1 MQAPRNDSDFPGRT
15 ILQRRLFS
23 YHGVQS
29 PRERD
34 MEQVSTGRLM
44 EDLRTVVR
52 DTEELLKATA
62 SQTGEKAEEARRR
75 VSAALDGAKA
85 RLQQAQASAAQM
97 SDEALKATE
106 QYVRDNPWQAVGIAA
121 GVGLVLGALL
131 ARR

>member
-1 MQAPRNDSDFPGRT
+1 
-15 ILQRRLFS
+15 
-23 YHGVQS
+23 
-29 PRERD
+29 

>member
-1 MQAPRNDSDFPGRT
+1 
-15 ILQRRLFS
+15 
-23 YHGVQS
+23 
-29 PRERD
+29 

-62 SQTGEKAEEARRR
+62 SQTGDKAEEARRR
-75 VSAALDGAKA
+75 VSAALDGAKV

>member
-1 MQAPRNDSDFPGRT
+1 
-15 ILQRRLFS
+15 
-23 YHGVQS
+23 
-29 PRERD
+29 
-34 MEQVSTGRLM
+34 MEQVTTTRLM

-75 VSAALDGAKA
+75 VSAALDSAKV

-97 SDEALKATE
+97 GDEALKATE
-106 QYVRDNPWQAVGIAA
+106 QYVRDNPWQAIGIAA

-131 ARR
+131 TRR

>member
-1 MQAPRNDSDFPGRT
+1 
-15 ILQRRLFS
+15 
-23 YHGVQS
+23 
-29 PRERD
+29 
-34 MEQVSTGRLM
+34 MEQVSTARLM
-44 EDLRTVVR
+44 EDLRAVVR

-75 VSAALDGAKA
+75 ATVALDAAKA

-97 SDEALKATE
+97 GDEALKATE

-121 GVGLVLGALL
+121 GVGLVIGVLL

>member
-1 MQAPRNDSDFPGRT
+1 MMSCHHTQEP
-15 ILQRRLFS
+15 
-23 YHGVQS
+23 
-29 PRERD
+29 D
-34 MEQVSTGRLM
+34 MEQVTTTRLM

-52 DTEELLKATA
+52 DTEELLRATA

-75 VSAALDGAKA
+75 VSAALDSAKV

-97 SDEALKATE
+97 GDEALKATE
-106 QYVRDNPWQAVGIAA
+106 QYVRDNPWQAIGIAA

>member
-1 MQAPRNDSDFPGRT
+1 
-15 ILQRRLFS
+15 
-23 YHGVQS
+23 
-29 PRERD
+29 

-75 VSAALDGAKA
+75 VSAALDGAKV

-106 QYVRDNPWQAVGIAA
+106 QYVRDNPWQALGIAA
-121 GVGLVLGALL
+121 GVGLVLGAML